1 MQLEEKKLVHDAL
14 KASESIRAF
23 TTEKSFSDYRSDD
36 MLRAA
41 VERKFEIVGEA
52 LNQLKKVSPTL
63 IENVA
68 DYHRIIAFRNVLIHG
83 YAQVDDNLVWT
94 VVQEKL
100 PELLKDLAGMIAS

>member
-1 MQLEEKKLVHDAL
+1 MRLEEKKLVHDAL
-14 KASESIRAF
+14 KAAESIHAF
-23 TTEKSFSDYRSDD
+23 TTEKSFSDYRSED

-52 LNQLKKVSPTL
+52 LNQLRKVNPTL
-63 IENVA
+63 IENVV